1 MQVARKG
8 IWWYI
13 YYQFSKIWFDL
24 IAIFSAIL
32 EHIDS
37 SNTDKNGE
45 NKFNQNFPLDSGV
58 LDSRCGKGCIPF
70 MEVKKSCIIR
80 FCESYKNTSKS
91 FSFFDRDEIASL
103 TQKKFLIF
111 WVKPNNFFYKILAE
125 AVCFSDRNPRM
136 ILEYKNTWY
145 LPEKHVNTII
155 LMTFFILL

>member
-1 MQVARKG
+1 MGTCSYQIFTQKTRFKLQEKVSGG
-8 IWWYI
+8 ISIINFPKYDLI
-13 YYQFSKIWFDL
+13 L

-32 EHIDS
+32 EHIDC

-70 MEVKKSCIIR
+70 MEVKKNCNIR

-111 WVKPNNFFYKILAE
+111 
-125 AVCFSDRNPRM
+125 
-136 ILEYKNTWY
+136 
-145 LPEKHVNTII
+145 
-155 LMTFFILL
+155 

>member
-1 MQVARKG
+1 MGICSYQIFTQKARCKLQEKVSGG
-8 IWWYI
+8 ISIINFPKY
-13 YYQFSKIWFDL
+13 DL
-24 IAIFSAIL
+24 IFIFIAIFLAIL
-32 EHIDS
+32 EHIDNS
-37 SNTDKNGE
+37 DTEKNGE

-136 ILEYKNTWY
+136 ILEYKNT
-145 LPEKHVNTII
+145 
-155 LMTFFILL
+155 

>member
-1 MQVARKG
+1 MVICLSQIFTQKTRCKLQEKVSGG
-8 IWWYI
+8 ISI
-13 YYQFSKIWFDL
+13 IINFPKYYLIL

-80 FCESYKNTSKS
+80 FCESYKKVSKS
-91 FSFFDRDEIASL
+91 FSLFDRDEIASL
-103 TQKKFLIF
+103 TQRKFLIF
-111 WVKPNNFFYKILAE
+111 WVKPNNIFYKILAE

-136 ILEYKNTWY
+136 ILEYKNT
-145 LPEKHVNTII
+145 
-155 LMTFFILL
+155 